1 MTPFGAR
8 LRAMRAAR
16 GLALKDMAAAL
27 DVTPTYLSA
36 LEHGRRGRPTWYFV
50 QRVIQYFNVIW
61 DDAEELQKL
70 AEVSHPRIVIDTA
83 GLSPEATLLA
93 NQLARRIGDLGPV
106 EIASLLAALGGGPAA
121 VAGSSGEPQPPDE
134 PPP

>member
-8 LRAMRAAR
+8 LRELRAAR
-16 GLALKDMAAAL
+16 GVALKDMAAAL

-70 AEVSHPRIVIDTA
+70 AELSHPRVVIDTA

-93 NQLARRIGDLGPV
+93 NRLARRIGELTPGEVSALLG
-106 EIASLLAALGGGPAA
+106 LLDGGPAA
-121 VAGSSGEPQPPDE
+121 APSRELPVDSRAP
-134 PPP
+134 

>member
-8 LRAMRAAR
+8 LRQMRADR
-16 GLALKDMAAAL
+16 GLTLKAMAAAL

-70 AEVSHPRIVIDTA
+70 AELSHPRIVIDTG

-93 NQLARRIGDLGPV
+93 NRLARRIADLEPDV
-106 EIASLLAALGGGPAA
+106 VATLLALLDAPAGGA
-121 VAGSSGEPQPPDE
+121 
-134 PPP
+134 

>member
-8 LRAMRAAR
+8 MRAMRAAR
-16 GLALKDMAAAL
+16 GIALKDMAAAL

-70 AEVSHPRIVIDTA
+70 AELSHPRIVIDTA
-83 GLSPEATLLA
+83 GLSPRATLLA
-93 NQLARRIGDLGPV
+93 NRLARRVAELPEERIEALM
-106 EIASLLAALGGGPAA
+106 ALLDRDA
-121 VAGSSGEPQPPDE
+121 
-134 PPP
+134 